1 MPQVQTIPAAV
12 PFVDALAAG
21 LLAEAQDGAFALQDV
36 LILLPTR
43 RACRTLRDAFLR
55 RSGARA
61 LLLPR
66 IQPIGEMD
74 ADELLLD
81 GAIDAAL
88 PPVINPLRRQL
99 LLARLL
105 EPVAGHLDHAL
116 RLAEELCR
124 LLDELQTERVPLSA
138 IGHVVPERLAAYW
151 QQTRAILEILA
162 QRWPEVLAAEGAIEP
177 AERRHL
183 VLTTLAARWR
193 EAASD
198 QRVVA
203 AGSTGSIP
211 AARALLQV
219 IAELPR
225 GTVVL
230 PGLDRDM
237 DDPSWDCLEPG
248 HPQHGLKQL
257 LVALG
262 CERREVALWRAP
274 GVGPGAEARS
284 RLMGEVMRPA
294 ATIAAWQHLAPPPSE
309 VLAGF
314 CLEEHPDLATEALA
328 LALRMRAVLEHPSR
342 TAALITPDRHLAR
355 RVAAELRR
363 WQIEV
368 DDSAGTPL
376 DQSPPGAFLLL
387 TARLLADGVP
397 VVGLLSALKHP
408 FARFGREPATLRRE
422 VRELERTCLRGPR
435 LSGGFAG
442 MLSELN
448 RAIRRARDE
457 GPSRRMAE
465 LRSLLDGLAAEAL
478 HGPRGRAAGGA
489 QGARPGARPL
499 RRGARRRPEWPAGPA
514 LGERGWRGG
523 RHHDRRAD
531 RGGRRRPSHPIRR
544 LPRPACARHAGAP
557 RPPTRA

>member
-1 MPQVQTIPAAV
+1 MPQVQTIPATV

-21 LLAEAQDGAFALQDV
+21 LLAEAADGAFALQDV
-36 LILLPTR
+36 LVLLPTR

-81 GAIDAAL
+81 GTIDAAL

-105 EPVAGHLDHAL
+105 EPAAGHLDHAL

-124 LLDELQTERVPLSA
+124 LLDELQTERVPLAA
-138 IGHVVPERLAAYW
+138 IGRVVPEHLAAYW

-162 QRWPEVLAAEGAIEP
+162 SRWPEVLAAEGAIEP

-183 VLTTLAARWR
+183 VLSALAERWSTTPP
-193 EAASD
+193 D
-198 QRVVA
+198 QRIVA

-211 AARALLQV
+211 ATRTLLQV
-219 IAELPR
+219 IARLPR

-230 PGLDRDM
+230 PGLDQDM

-257 LVALG
+257 LAALG
-262 CERREVALWRAP
+262 CERRAVTTWRAP
-274 GVGPGAEARS
+274 GTGPGAEARG
-284 RLMGEVMRPA
+284 RLIAEVMRPA
-294 ATIAAWQHLAPPPSE
+294 ATIAAWQHLAPPPADA
-309 VLAGF
+309 LAGL

-328 LALRMRAVLEHPSR
+328 LALRMRAVLEHPAR
-342 TAALITPDRHLAR
+342 TAALITPDRYLAR

-376 DQSPPGAFLLL
+376 DQTPPGAFLLL
-387 TARLLADGVP
+387 TARLVTGGVEPVTLLAT
-397 VVGLLSALKHP
+397 LKHP
-408 FARFGREPATLRRE
+408 LARGGMSPAAFRHL
-422 VRELERTCLRGPR
+422 VRELELACLRGPR
-435 LSGGFAG
+435 LSGGFPGVLA
-442 MLSELN
+442 EL
-448 RAIRRARDE
+448 RGARLEPGRRARLTAWVSD
-457 GPSRRMAE
+457 
-465 LRSLLDGLAAEAL
+465 LQLK
-478 HGPRGRAAGGA
+478 
-489 QGARPGARPL
+489 
-499 RRGARRRPEWPAGPA
+499 
-514 LGERGWRGG
+514 
-523 RHHDRRAD
+523 
-531 RGGRRRPSHPIRR
+531 
-544 LPRPACARHAGAP
+544 
-557 RPPTRA
+557 